1 MARLW
6 MGISPRSGFT
16 KVLLQDGP
24 GQPLLKARLPAKPV
38 HSQAVQMLCEALALW
53 CGRRVYA
60 AIAAD
65 DPDAF
70 FDTTP
75 WLTSWEATL
84 ENATCTIKIVP
95 GTRPRPEHDRIDGL
109 GDFRDMRQLLLFE
122 VAE

>member
-6 MGISPRSGFT
+6 MGISPGSEVT

-24 GQPLLKARLPAKPV
+24 GQPLMKARLPPKPV

-53 CGRRVYA
+53 CGRRVFA

-65 DPDAF
+65 DPDGF

-75 WLTSWEATL
+75 WLTSWEGTL

-95 GTRPRPEHDRIDGL
+95 GTRARRERDRLEGL
-109 GDFRDMRQLLLFE
+109 GDFRDVRQLLLFE